1 LLKLVGDQVVESHHD
16 PGHGQTVLLLTSDPI
31 ELEDQFPSSLPVWG
45 AFPEGDNPKD
55 DCAELLRG
63 TAWARPAERPVIH
76 RDGRRGTGVDRSRG
90 AVLGDGDQLLA
101 DSHELI
107 GEPGTL

>member
-1 LLKLVGDQVVESHHD
+1 LAIKSYGPTTIPAMVKLHCSS
-16 PGHGQTVLLLTSDPI
+16 PPDPI